1 VYTYSKR
8 KEEIRMSTTA
18 RILTAGALGV
28 LASSAWAAQGV
39 PEGTGLSGFAQ
50 LSYSYN
56 GVENNEVAGIGIGSY
71 TEFTPE
77 SIDSVFNSPNEVT
90 EGLPGFNFQVNYTL
104 ESRTQFF
111 LGRELVDAVRFDF
124 SQQAGVRQELAD
136 KSNVSAAYVFS
147 GIPTKVWEDPFVEG
161 QKRGKTDRNADGL
174 RLGYGRILGSQAHL
188 QYTYRSIDIDKERSG
203 QFLGLTAAEQKL
215 LQRDGDQHEVR
226 FGYQFDLGNKESLV
240 PELIYTNDDRDGDA
254 VSAEQWGVQLTYAKG
269 GERFNLALTGSYS
282 SADYDKRHPIYGKTR
297 EDDSWG
303 VGGTV
308 FDKSLLRAL
317 GKDWWATAT
326 AAYYEGDSNINF
338 YDSTLWTMG
347 LGVMYRF

>member
-1 VYTYSKR
+1 MA
-8 KEEIRMSTTA
+8 IRA
-18 RILTAGALGV
+18 RILMAGALGV
-28 LASSAWAAQGV
+28 VASSAWAAGGV
-39 PEGTGLSGFAQ
+39 PERTGWSGFAQ

-56 GVENNEVAGIGIGSY
+56 GIENNEVAGIGIGSY
-71 TEFTPE
+71 SEFTPE
-77 SIDSVFNSPNEVT
+77 SINSIFGSPNEVT

-104 ESRTQFF
+104 ESRTQLF

-124 SQQAGVRQELAD
+124 TQQAGVRQELAD
-136 KSNVSAAYVFS
+136 RSNISAAFVFS

-161 QKRGKTDRNADGL
+161 QKRSKTDRNSTGL
-174 RLGYGRILGSQAHL
+174 RLGYGRILGSQAHV
-188 QYTYRSIDIDKERSG
+188 QYTYREIDIDDERSG

-215 LQRDGDQHEVR
+215 LKRDGDQHQLR
-226 FGYQFDLGNKESLV
+226 LGYQFDLGDKESLI
-240 PELIYTNDDRDGDA
+240 PELVYTKDDRDGDA
-254 VSAEQWGVQLTYAKG
+254 VSAETWGVQLTYAKA
-269 GERFNLALTGSYS
+269 GERFNLGLTGSYD

-303 VGGTV
+303 VGGTL

-347 LGVMYRF
+347 VGVMYRF

>member
-1 VYTYSKR
+1 MLNMARIVAGGAVSLLA
-8 KEEIRMSTTA
+8 STT
-18 RILTAGALGV
+18 
-28 LASSAWAAQGV
+28 WAVQGV
-39 PEGTGLSGFAQ
+39 PEGTGWSGFAQ

-56 GVENNEVAGIGIGSY
+56 GIENNEVAGIGIGDY
-71 TEFTPE
+71 KEFTPE
-77 SIDSVFNSPNEVT
+77 TINSVFNGPNEVT
-90 EGLPGFNFQVNYTL
+90 EGLPGFNFQLNYTL

-111 LGRELVDAVRFDF
+111 VGRELVDAVRFDF

-136 KSNVSAAYVFS
+136 KSNISAAYLFS

-161 QKRGKTDRNADGL
+161 QKRGKTDRTADGL
-174 RLGYGRILGSQAHL
+174 RLEYGRILGSPVHL
-188 QYTYRSIDIDKERSG
+188 QYSYRSIDIDKERSG

-215 LQRDGDQHEVR
+215 LQRDGDQHQARV
-226 FGYQFDLGNKESLV
+226 GYKFDLGSKESLV
-240 PELIYTNDDRDGDA
+240 PELVYTLDDRDGDA
-254 VSAEQWGVQLTYAKG
+254 VSAETWGVQLTYAKI
-269 GERFNLALTGSYS
+269 GERFNLALTGSYD

-303 VGGTV
+303 VGGTL

-338 YDSTLWTMG
+338 YDSTLWTMAVG
-347 LGVMYRF
+347 MMYRF